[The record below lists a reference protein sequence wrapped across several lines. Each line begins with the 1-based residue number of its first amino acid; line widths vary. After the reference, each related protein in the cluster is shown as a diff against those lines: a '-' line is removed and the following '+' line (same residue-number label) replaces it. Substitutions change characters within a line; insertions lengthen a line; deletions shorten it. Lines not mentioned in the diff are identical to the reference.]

1 MALAPFP
8 VNPVLT
14 DIAIAYENPNLIGD
28 DVLPR
33 VDVDGQTFKWLQ
45 FDVGETLLIPDTAV
59 GRYSPPDDIEVTA
72 TEQTASCQD
81 YGLQSRIPQQDIDN
95 QRRRFDPRQRAT
107 ERVTNLMLL
116 DREVRVANI
125 VFGSGNYASGYT
137 RTLSGTSQWNDTTN
151 STPIKDIT
159 DAMDVPVFRPNTLVI
174 GQQVFTNLARHP
186 DIVKAFHANQ
196 GDKGFATAEQIR
208 SIFPGIDRIL
218 VGQPF
223 INSAKK
229 GQTSSLSR
237 AWGKFAALLYL
248 DPNADSTQ
256 GGPTYGYTAQYGTR
270 IAGNFPD
277 PNIGAKGGERVR
289 VVESVKEVVSA
300 KDLGY
305 LLINAIA

>member
-14 DIAIAYENPNLIGD
+14 DIAIAYENQALIAD
-28 DVLPR
+28 EVLPR
-33 VDVDGQTFKWLQ
+33 LDVDGQTFKWLQ
-45 FDVGETLLIPDTAV
+45 FDSGETLLIPNTRV

-72 TEQTASCQD
+72 TEQSASCID

-95 QRRRFDPRQRAT
+95 KRRRFDPVQRAT

-116 DREVRVANI
+116 DREVRVANAI
-125 VFGSGNYASGYT
+125 FASGNYTST

-159 DAMDVPVFRPNTLVI
+159 DALDVPIFRPNTLVL
-174 GQQVFTNLARHP
+174 GQAVFTTLARHP
-186 DIVKAFHANQ
+186 DILKAVHANQ

-208 SIFPGIDRIL
+208 SIFPGIERVL
-218 VGQPF
+218 VGQAF
-223 INSAKK
+223 VNSAKK
-229 GQTSSLSR
+229 GQTASTAR
-237 AWGKFAALLYL
+237 AWGKFASLLYL

-256 GGPTYGYTAQYGTR
+256 GGPTFGYTAQYGTR
-270 IAGNFPD
+270 IAGDFPD
-277 PNIGAKGGERVR
+277 PNIGAKGGVRVR
-289 VVESVKEVVSA
+289 VVESVKEVIAA